1 MSRHVLPTALEK
13 AEKKNKQKYI
23 HDHYNWIRE
32 VTTIIH
38 WHCTTPHCWLVGWP
52 RLETVIKKWLNWRRY
67 EITESCKH
75 LLKGKSSIWI
85 HPHHFFFLNFRTE
98 SSVLLTVGFLFFFL
112 FFCISGYAHKGPVEE
127 KRASP
132 RQRRGKGR
140 VHSVDNDWLK
150 FGICR

>member
-13 AEKKNKQKYI
+13 AGKKNKQKYI

-52 RLETVIKKWLNWRRY
+52 RLETVIKQWLNWRRY

-85 HPHHFFFLNFRTE
+85 HPHHFFFFKLQNGILRVVDCWLP
-98 SSVLLTVGFLFFFL
+98 VLLPVFLYIRL
-112 FFCISGYAHKGPVEE
+112 RTQGPSGGEE
-127 KRASP
+127 SESKTETRKRKSALC
-132 RQRRGKGR
+132 
-140 VHSVDNDWLK
+140 W
-150 FGICR
+150 